1 MSAKKSIQ
9 FRSVPLIMEYY
20 REYELPCWEIL
31 HDKVPIFRYD
41 DDDQEMGAEKLQH
54 KLNML
59 KKEGSAG
66 IYTLRLYGDGNES
79 LSCGFRLNEY
89 SENYLPGVAGG
100 VPAAYNE
107 IMSELNAMKE
117 EIKKLQDEDDDDDE
131 GMAGLGQIGT
141 LLENPLVQTLLAG
154 VLQKFLPGQPQQQP
168 QDQDPARP
176 GGLHAI
182 NGVIIN
188 PQDQDQKIA
197 QAIAA
202 LKQYDTQLGDHLLKL
217 ARIAE
222 TKPAKFKNL
231 LMMLT
236 FM

>member
-9 FRSVPLIMEYY
+9 FRSIPLIMEYY

-41 DDDQEMGAEKLQH
+41 EDDQEVGAEKLQH

-66 IYTLRLYGDGNES
+66 IYTLRLYADGNDS

-89 SENYLPGVAGG
+89 SENYLPGVSGGLAGG
-100 VPAAYNE
+100 YNE

-117 EIKKLQDEDDDDDE
+117 EIKKLQEDEDDDDDE

-141 LLENPLVQTLLAG
+141 LLENPIVQTLLAG
-154 VLQKFLPGQPQQQP
+154 VLQKFLPGQQQP
-168 QDQDPARP
+168 QDQDQARP
-176 GGLHAI
+176 GMHAI

-188 PQDQDQKIA
+188 PQDQDQKIN
-197 QAIAA
+197 QAIAT